1 MAGFYQAD
9 VDTMVC
15 QGKPCLVGKLQLDDA
30 VLAQFHDCRK
40 RQTTPILAY
49 LVLEALSM
57 LIMAIL
63 IILILIGLGEAG
75 SAAAD
80 EIANGKYEMDGSHGS
95 EWSKTA

>member
-1 MAGFYQAD
+1 M
-9 VDTMVC
+9 
-15 QGKPCLVGKLQLDDA
+15 
-30 VLAQFHDCRK
+30 
-40 RQTTPILAY
+40 
-49 LVLEALSM
+49 VLEALSM

-95 EWSKTA
+95 EWSKTAESEIFSILWFNQKNLMR